1 MVRKIRS
8 IKQARKAKWAAAESR
23 TRGSAPRGQI
33 RQGSC
38 WALLGNRT
46 ASQKSAEC
54 RFEVHTLAQPP
65 KASDSSCPLCASPSA
80 EGRKDDKSQL
90 MDRFSLVKC
99 HAMAGHRASQSQ
111 RTRLKDLLHPWAL
124 AGLSGKPSSGPVFR
138 QLVWRGSWRVSI
150 LVLNSFPSP
159 APNPWAWTL
168 GRPPQ

>member
-54 RFEVHTLAQPP
+54 RFKVHTLTQPP

-124 AGLSGKPSSGPVFR
+124 AGLSGKPSSGPVF
-138 QLVWRGSWRVSI
+138 
-150 LVLNSFPSP
+150 
-159 APNPWAWTL
+159 
-168 GRPPQ
+168 

>member
-54 RFEVHTLAQPP
+54 RFEVHTLTQPP
-65 KASDSSCPLCASPSA
+65 KASVPLRPRRGGRMTRANLWTGSA
-80 EGRKDDKSQL
+80 WL
-90 MDRFSLVKC
+90 NVMPWLVI
-99 HAMAGHRASQSQ
+99 GPLRANAQ
-111 RTRLKDLLHPWAL
+111 
-124 AGLSGKPSSGPVFR
+124 G
-138 QLVWRGSWRVSI
+138 
-150 LVLNSFPSP
+150 
-159 APNPWAWTL
+159 
-168 GRPPQ
+168 